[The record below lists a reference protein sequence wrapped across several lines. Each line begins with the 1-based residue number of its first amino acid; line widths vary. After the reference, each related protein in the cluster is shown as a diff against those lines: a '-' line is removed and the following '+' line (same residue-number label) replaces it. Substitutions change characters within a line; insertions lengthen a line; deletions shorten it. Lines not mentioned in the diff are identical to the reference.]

1 MPNILKHPSATS
13 TKLLFIGESGAG
25 KTGALCS
32 LAAAGYKLR
41 ILDMDNGV
49 ELIKDYLS
57 NPNSPYV
64 KQNPDCWKNVEYRI
78 ITDVTKSS
86 IGKVICTQ
94 ATAWPTMLRM
104 LNEWKY
110 TSEDGEEINYGKPH
124 EWGSDTIL
132 VIDSLTSA
140 AYAALNYHLA
150 QNGALSAARTQNEA
164 RRDIGAAQ
172 DYIRGLLAIFK
183 DATMSCN
190 LILTSQ
196 ITQVS
201 ESGMGPQSDEVK
213 KEGESIM
220 GFPAAIGR
228 ALSPQIP
235 RYFNTVLQAK
245 VVGTKQIITTKT
257 QGDICTKNTAPL
269 RVKPQ
274 YDLATGLADYFRDV
288 RGNGPSAG
296 GPATSA
302 APKIPLKED

>member
-1 MPNILKHPSATS
+1 MPNITKHHSNESMT
-13 TKLLFIGESGAG
+13 LLLVGESGSG

-49 ELIKDYLS
+49 ELLKDYLI

-64 KQNPDCWKNVEYRI
+64 KQNPRCAENVEYRT
-78 ITDVTKSS
+78 ITDETKASV
-86 IGKVICTQ
+86 GKVICTR
-94 ATAWPTMLRM
+94 ATAWPRMLSM

-110 TSEDGEEINYGKPH
+110 TTDDGEEINLGKPH
-124 EWGSDTIL
+124 DWGSDTFL
-132 VIDSLTSA
+132 VLDTLTSA
-140 AYAALNYHLA
+140 TFAALNYHLA

-172 DYIRGLLAIFK
+172 DYVRGLLAMFK
-183 DATMSCN
+183 DASMKCN
-190 LILTSQ
+190 LILTSH

-213 KEGESIM
+213 KEGETIM
-220 GFPAAIGR
+220 GYPAAIGR

-235 RYFNTVLQAK
+235 RYFNTVLHAK
-245 VVGTKQIITTKT
+245 VIGTKPVILTKT
-257 QGDICTKNTAPL
+257 NGEVCTKNTAPL

-274 YDLATGLADYFRDV
+274 YNIENGLAEYFKDV
-288 RGNGPSAG
+288 RGDNFA
-296 GPATSA
+296 
-302 APKIPLKED
+302 KIPLKED

>member
-1 MPNILKHPSATS
+1 MPNILKHHSADS
-13 TKLLFIGESGAG
+13 TKLLLIGESGAG

-49 ELIKDYLS
+49 EIIKDYLS
-57 NPNSPYV
+57 NPTSMYV
-64 KQNPDCWKNVEYRI
+64 KQNPHCAENVEYRT
-78 ITDVTKSS
+78 ITDVTKST
-86 IGKVICTQ
+86 IGKVICER
-94 ATAWPTMLRM
+94 ATAWPTMLKM
-104 LNEWKY
+104 LTEWKY
-110 TSEDGEEINYGKPH
+110 TTEDGEEINLGKPH
-124 EWGSDTIL
+124 EWGNDVVL
-132 VIDSLTSA
+132 VLDSLSFATL
-140 AYAALNYHLA
+140 AALNYHLS

-183 DATMSCN
+183 DASMKCN
-190 LILTSQ
+190 LILTSH

-220 GFPAAIGR
+220 SFPSAIGR

-235 RYFNTVLQAK
+235 RYFNTVLHVK
-245 VVGTKQIITTKT
+245 NIGPKQVILTKT
-257 QGDICTKNTAPL
+257 NGEICTKNTAPL

-288 RGNGPSAG
+288 RGEGSVPIG
-296 GPATSA
+296 
-302 APKIPLKED
+302 KIPLKED

>member
-1 MPNILKHPSATS
+1 MPNILKHHSADS

-41 ILDMDNGV
+41 VLDMDNGV
-49 ELIKDYLS
+49 ELCKDYLS
-57 NPNSPYV
+57 NPLSPYV
-64 KQNPDCWKNVEYRI
+64 KQNPRCAENFEYRT
-78 ITDVTKSS
+78 ITDTTKSTV
-86 IGKVICTQ
+86 GKVICTR
-94 ATAWPTMLRM
+94 ASAWPTMLSM

-110 TSEDGEEINYGKPH
+110 TAEDGEEINLGKPH
-124 EWGSDTIL
+124 EWDSNTVL
-132 VIDSLTSA
+132 VLDSLTSA
-140 AYAALNYHLA
+140 AYAALNYHLS
-150 QNGALSAARTQNEA
+150 QNGALAAARTQNEA

-172 DYIRGLLAIFK
+172 DYIRGLLAVFK
-183 DATMSCN
+183 DASMKCN
-190 LILTSQ
+190 LILISH

-245 VVGTKQIITTKT
+245 VIGTKQIITTKT
-257 QGDICTKNTAPL
+257 SGDICTKNTAPL

-274 YDLATGLADYFRDV
+274 YDLANGLAEYFKDV
-288 RGNGPSAG
+288 RSG
-296 GPATSA
+296 A
-302 APKIPLKED
+302 AVSETKIPFKAE